1 MIQAPLE
8 VYRIDMKYIRNLHN
22 IDDKVLSVS
31 PQIGKDERPFLGVI
45 IIYNEHKYCVPLS
58 KPKKKH
64 EKMRDKIDFKKIIH
78 NGQLIGVLNFNL
90 MIPVED
96 LLIQK
101 IEELSW
107 FFQYP
112 EDNQNKLKLPNKD
125 EKFRQVL
132 ENILKAL
139 DPSIRE
145 VTISQDVD
153 NAYVIHLQ
161 NKSIVIQDDDLLTT
175 DFLSSGTKAGV
186 EVSTM
191 LSSLIQKDYDF
202 YYCDEKFSY
211 IHSDIEKA
219 I

>member
-1 MIQAPLE
+1 MYMSLK
-8 VYRIDMKYIRNLHN
+8 RLRNYH
-22 IDDKVLSVS
+22 
-31 PQIGKDERPFLGVI
+31 G
-45 IIYNEHKYCVPLS
+45 
-58 KPKKKH
+58 
-64 EKMRDKIDFKKIIH
+64 
-78 NGQLIGVLNFNL
+78 
-90 MIPVED
+90 
-96 LLIQK
+96 
-101 IEELSW
+101 

-132 ENILKAL
+132 ENVLKAL

-145 VTISQDVD
+145 VNISQDVD

-161 NKSIVIQDDDLLTT
+161 NKSIVIQDGDLLTT

-191 LSSLIQKDYDF
+191 LSSLIQKDYHF

-219 I
+219 ILSVMIEYVGENDQLFFTTHNTDVLDMNLPKHTFTFLRKDITDSETPIKPVNASSYLKRNTDSLRNAVENDAFSVAPALEFIYDIINTHDKG